1 MITKSLDSDQVC
13 TVIAKSPSWRK
24 LQMEVKVVLIYSE
37 ENGLLLLFISKF
49 DRKECFSNDA
59 SIVTV
64 FQDNT
69 IVVMC
74 PNS

>member
-1 MITKSLDSDQVC
+1 
-13 TVIAKSPSWRK
+13 
-24 LQMEVKVVLIYSE
+24 MEVKVVLIYSE

-74 PNS
+74 SNKLLRMLAVGIFAEEAP